1 VIVIDLPADL
11 NMEDDRGC
19 GVVRLR
25 EGKMFAAG
33 DVVVAGLPG
42 LWSWALVD
50 EVRDGFV
57 FFRRVSA
64 AEASRH
70 AELVVLA
77 PPD

>member
-1 VIVIDLPADL
+1 MIVIDLPADL
-11 NMEDDRGC
+11 NMEDDRGR
-19 GVVRLR
+19 GAARLR
-25 EGKMFAAG
+25 EGEMFAVG

-70 AELVVLA
+70 ADLVVFA